1 MQELLK
7 NGAEIY
13 AVAYFGSLIV
23 VALVEWVIPRRAA
36 SDLARVRWLGNF
48 GLTVV
53 GAVLVRLL
61 IPIAGIGWAIF
72 CREQGLGLF
81 NHVSGP
87 AWIVFPLT
95 IVVID
100 LSHYVEHN
108 LLHRV
113 PVLWRLHRTHHT
125 DLEYDFSTGVRFHPF
140 EQVFATLA
148 LMLLV
153 AALGAPPEAV
163 LISQALTIIA
173 DFVEHANVRLPAT
186 LDRTLRLVF
195 VTPDMHRVHHSQEH
209 REGNSNFANMFSVW
223 DRLFGT
229 YVDQPA
235 AGHERIAFGVADFTE
250 RKHQRL
256 DWMLVQ
262 PFLGSKTRADDQH
275 AGHADM

>member
-1 MQELLK
+1 MDALLK
-7 NGAEIY
+7 NGAEVY
-13 AVAYFGSLIV
+13 AVAYFGAILG
-23 VALVEWVIPRRAA
+23 VALVEWMLPRRVATE
-36 SDLARVRWLGNF
+36 LVRVRWLGNF
-48 GLTVV
+48 GLTLI
-53 GAVLVRLL
+53 GSVLVRLL
-61 IPIAGIGWAIF
+61 FPIAGVGWAIF
-72 CREQGLGLF
+72 CQERGLGLL
-81 NHVSGP
+81 NQVSWP

-100 LSHYVEHN
+100 LSHYVQHY

-113 PVLWRLHRTHHT
+113 PAFWRLHRTHHT

-140 EQVFATLA
+140 EMVFATVM
-148 LMLLV
+148 LMIVLT
-153 AALGAPPEAV
+153 ALGAPPAAV
-163 LISQALTIIA
+163 LISQVLTVIA
-173 DFVEHANVRLPAT
+173 DFVEHANVRMPAA

-209 REGNSNFANMFSVW
+209 REGNSNFSNMLSVW

-235 AGHERIAFGVADFTE
+235 AGHERIAFGIPEFTE

-262 PFLGSKTRADDQH
+262 PFLGEPKPAKHVERVDL
-275 AGHADM
+275 